1 MIILCF
7 DNSLSCIVYL
17 FLHIMHCITY
27 SASDSFFTIC
37 SISIL
42 VNNSNS
48 ILVFFK
54 YACHTNPGTDKYWAR
69 SSSYVSMYFF
79 LQKFS
84 DIFVSNNAS
93 LWTCKS
99 WWSPRSFS
107 SKSFQTFHVF
117 VINIC
122 NVFDVY
128 ICNVFDISSY
138 CKILFY
144 LQILFHWIFVGYP
157 SACLDKFLFL
167 ALSKT
172 Y

>member
-1 MIILCF
+1 M
-7 DNSLSCIVYL
+7 Y
-17 FLHIMHCITY
+17 CITY

-54 YACHTNPGTDKYWAR
+54 YACHTILVLINIELDQ
-69 SSSYVSMYFF
+69 VHMFQCIF
-79 LQKFS
+79 LQMFS

-107 SKSFQTFHVF
+107 SKSFQTFFHVF

-128 ICNVFDISSY
+128 ICNVFDVLSY

-144 LQILFHWIFVGYP
+144 LQILFYWIFVGYP